1 MSIFGSILSAIF
13 HHAKAATPD
22 ASAAAGSA
30 PAQTGAASATAP
42 AAAAPVDVNAVL
54 NALAEK
60 NPQKLNWQES
70 IVDLLKLLDLDS
82 SLDARK
88 KLAGELGFTGDT
100 NDSASMNVWLIK
112 AVRQKLAENDGKL
125 PASL

>member
-22 ASAAAGSA
+22 APAAAGSA

-42 AAAAPVDVNAVL
+42 AATAPVDVNAVL
-54 NALAEK
+54 NTLAEK